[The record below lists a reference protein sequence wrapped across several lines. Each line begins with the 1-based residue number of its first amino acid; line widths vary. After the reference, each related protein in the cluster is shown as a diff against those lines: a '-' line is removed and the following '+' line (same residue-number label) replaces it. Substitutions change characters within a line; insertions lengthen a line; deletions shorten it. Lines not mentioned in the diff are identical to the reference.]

1 MSIERFCSSSGIAAR
16 NKENWMRLIKITAGY
31 DNFVTVP
38 FVGRIMKQIL
48 TSECGCICG
57 MQNHINNL

>member
-1 MSIERFCSSSGIAAR
+1 MSIERFCSSHGIAAK
-16 NKENWMRLIKITAGY
+16 NKENWMQLIKITAGY
-31 DNFVTVP
+31 DKVVGVS
-38 FVGRIMKQIL
+38 FVGRIMNQIL